1 MSTKQAW
8 TPEEFEQQLRA
19 QGKYYH
25 VHHPFQVMMYEG
37 KLNAAQL
44 KGWAANRFYYQVT
57 IPRKDAALL
66 FNCPDRE
73 VRRLWVRRILD
84 HDGGPHA
91 GHVSDGGIEAWLR
104 LGEACGVPREELL
117 DQRHV
122 LPGVRFACDAYI
134 NFVHQADWREGVC
147 SSLTELFAPTAHRQ
161 RLQSWPEHYPWID
174 DEGLQYFR
182 NRLSEA
188 HRDVDHGLALTL
200 QHFTTREQQ
209 ERAINILRFKLDVLW
224 TMLDAMYMAY
234 IQNMPPYFCVEDN
247 THEQ

>member
-1 MSTKQAW
+1 MTTPW
-8 TPEEFEQQLRA
+8 TPAEFEQQLRSL
-19 QGKYYH
+19 GRYYH
-25 VHHPFQVMMYEG
+25 IHHPFQTMMYEG

-44 KGWAANRFYYQVT
+44 RGWVANRFYYQVT

-73 VRRLWVRRILD
+73 VRRVWIQRILD
-84 HDGGPHA
+84 HDGGPATDHI
-91 GHVSDGGIEAWLR
+91 SNGGIEAWLR

-122 LPGVRFACDAYI
+122 LPGVRFAVDAYI

-161 RLQSWPEHYPWID
+161 RLQSWPDHYPWID
-174 DEGLQYFR
+174 NAGLQYFR
-182 NRLSEA
+182 NRLTEA

-200 QHFTTREQQ
+200 QHFTTVEQQ
-209 ERAINILRFKLDVLW
+209 QRALQILKFKLDVLW
-224 TMLDAMYMAY
+224 TMLDAMYLAY
-234 IQNMPPYFCVEDN
+234 IQDMPPYFNIEETN
-247 THEQ
+247 RE